1 MIDWTFLFF
10 YEKKDQSGMRLKLLP
25 FKVSANKYNEA
36 WNKADDYC
44 RSELKHLITDAA
56 RFRFYETTRSDLT
69 SEQEEKEKARTY
81 WLRAQRMDY

>member
-10 YEKKDQSGMRLKLLP
+10 YEKEDQYGKRLDLFS

-36 WNKADDYC
+36 WNKADSYC
-44 RSELKHLITDAA
+44 RNELKYLITDAA
-56 RFRFYETTRSDLT
+56 RFKFYETTRSDLT
-69 SEQEEKEKARTY
+69 NEQEEKEKAKTY